1 MIKLTGLW
9 ANKDRNGNLVLSGY
23 LGSARLVIFTNTYKK
38 EDKHPDYIAYVDEQK
53 QKDAPAP
60 SDTPTPAANSDS
72 VPF

>member
-9 ANKDRNGNLVLSGY
+9 ANKDKNGNLVLSGY

-53 QKDAPAP
+53 QKDAAPSP
-60 SDTPTPAANSDS
+60 SDTPASDSGS

>member
-9 ANKDRNGNLVLSGY
+9 ANKDKNGNMVLSGY

-38 EDKHPDYIAYVDEQK
+38 DHKQPDYIAYVDEQK
-53 QKDAPAP
+53 QKESPAET
-60 SDTPTPAANSDS
+60 STPAVNSEN